1 MKSSRKIVVFFTFIP
16 LFFFLFGSSFNGQT
30 QEERGLPLRS
40 RVVYRVT
47 VSSTEPWTDTGY
59 EVVESQEIIFRAS
72 GGISLQRGNPIA
84 FCGPEGYNKKTFQQ
98 PLQDENIGAL
108 IGKTVLLVSVE
119 VDEETG
125 EETRNEIIQE
135 FFIGEENRI
144 KIPLSGRLFLGV
156 NENLVGDNA
165 GEFRVELY
173 LAEDEEKNF

>member
-1 MKSSRKIVVFFTFIP
+1 MKSSRKISVFFVLFP
-16 LFFFLFGSSFNGQT
+16 LFSILLNSFFIEQT
-30 QEERGLPLRS
+30 QEERGLPLMS

-47 VSSTEPWTDTGY
+47 VSSTEQWTDTGY
-59 EVVESQEIIFRAS
+59 EVVENQEIIFRAA

-98 PLQDENIGAL
+98 PLADENIGAL
-108 IGKTVLLVSVE
+108 IGRTVLLVSVE

-125 EETRNEIIQE
+125 EETRNEVIKE
-135 FFIGEENRI
+135 FFIGEKNRI
-144 KIPLSGRLFLGV
+144 NIPLSGRLFLGI

-173 LAEDEEKNF
+173 LAGDEEKNF